1 MGFRGIGVPRHPL
14 FPHLAPV
21 SARRAQGVCTAL
33 AGTFAELTEAA
44 RNGVLTRRAVFVLH
58 SGVAPFL
65 GRAERDALWRRFQVP
80 VFAMLLDTAGRLVGY
95 ECEVQNGLHL
105 RHAFAAA
112 AGVAVSTPCEC
123 GRPGNRLIL
132 TARIPP
138 ASELGISAIPV
149 ELPGARPASLKRSPA
164 A

>member
-1 MGFRGIGVPRHPL
+1 MGFRGIGMPRHPL

-21 SARRAQGVCTAL
+21 SARRAQGVCSAL

-44 RNGVLTRRAVFVLH
+44 RAGALARRAVFVLH
-58 SGVAPFL
+58 SSAAPFL
-65 GRAERDALWRRFQVP
+65 SRTERDALWRRFQVP
-80 VFAMLLDTAGRLVGY
+80 VFAMLLDAAGRLVGY

-105 RHAFAAA
+105 RSALEGAP
-112 AGVAVSTPCEC
+112 GVVVSAPCEC

-138 ASELGISAIPV
+138 ASEPAVSAIPI